1 MKHLG
6 LRVAARVTIVWTSGP
21 LACPAIGLSRRVE
34 ATFLAACYAHLALFH
49 TTEAG
54 LSDPHRRELPRSGSR
69 RYAAAARLDEN
80 HAASCHLA

>member
-34 ATFLAACYAHLALFH
+34 ATFLRPPATHISHFF
-49 TTEAG
+49 T
-54 LSDPHRRELPRSGSR
+54 LPRPAYLTRIAESFRVPVLGDMRQPLGSTR
-69 RYAAAARLDEN
+69 TMLLAAT
-80 HAASCHLA
+80 